1 MEGSEDKL
9 LAIQTSFMNRLFPL
23 PTYVFLKIALKN
35 GGVAPQRIA
44 MLILWVFKTLL
55 LEPFRWLEL
64 ARYSKKIRRHQIA
77 SHPVF
82 VLGFHRSGTTYLHQ
96 LFTQDDRLGYHSNFH
111 MIFPE
116 IMLSGENILVPVLEF
131 VCRTFKLR
139 DAVHRV
145 PLSFRYPGEEDA
157 PTTTSPSLRSV
168 QWGFV
173 FPKMMEEVFNR
184 YVLFEGKPEA
194 DIETF
199 KKDFVDVLKKTSLAN
214 KGKRLVLKS
223 PPNTARIKYLLSIFP
238 NAKFVFIH
246 RDPYETYLS
255 NKQFWKV
262 LQNKYALAFASQAEI
277 NAIIL
282 DTYSKMTDRYSLEK
296 HLIPK
301 GQLAEIAYDDLIQ
314 HPLESMR
321 KIYETIHLENFEY
334 CEDSIRSF
342 VESQKRYVRLNHEIP
357 EDEKKA
363 VAEKLEAFIKT
374 WNYPLR

>member
-1 MEGSEDKL
+1 
-9 LAIQTSFMNRLFPL
+9 MNRLLPL
-23 PTYVFLKIALKN
+23 PTYAFFKIVVKN
-35 GGVAPQRIA
+35 GGIAPNKLVR
-44 MLILWVFKTLL
+44 LTLWGLKTLL

-64 ARYSKKIRRHQIA
+64 ALFARKINRHTITN
-77 SHPVF
+77 HPVF

-96 LFTQDDRLGYHSNFH
+96 LFTKDDRLGYHSNFH

-116 IMLSGENILVPVLEF
+116 IMLSGEKILVPVLEF
-131 VCRTFKLR
+131 VCRTFKIW

-173 FPKMMEEVFNR
+173 FPKMMEEVFSR
-184 YVLFEGKPEA
+184 YVLFEGKPET

-199 KKDFVDVLKKTSLAN
+199 KKEFMDVLKKTSLAN

-246 RDPYETYLS
+246 RDPYDTYLS

-262 LQNKYALAFASQAEI
+262 LQTKYALEVVPQAEI

-282 DTYSKMTDRYSLEK
+282 DTYSKMTDRYLLEK
-296 HLIPK
+296 HLIPE
-301 GQLAEIAYDDLIQ
+301 GQLAEIAYEDLIQ
-314 HPLESMR
+314 NPLESMR
-321 KIYETIHLENFEY
+321 KIYGTIQLDDFGHCENA
-334 CEDSIRSF
+334 IRTL
-342 VESQKRYVRLNHEIP
+342 VESQKSYVRLKHEIP

-363 VAEKLEAFIKT
+363 VAQKLENFIKA
-374 WNYPLR
+374 WNYPLI